1 MPAKCGLG
9 GGKGFPRHTPLPRT
23 DHGRGARWGWHPGAV
38 DSALPWDQARRVA
51 AAAAQPL
58 APVSVRLEAAL
69 GCALASPLS
78 ALTDLPAFDTAA
90 MDGYA
95 VSGPGPWVLSES
107 DMRAGS
113 ETMVRLDPGGAVS
126 IATGSA
132 LPAGCDA
139 ILRSELASIETALH
153 GARLYSLDPLTGL
166 PDDSGA
172 AIPPGTDVRPRG
184 EECAEGE
191 TLVPAGSIVTPAMLG
206 LAAAAGYD
214 ALDVIPPP
222 SVAVLVLG
230 DELLERGLP
239 RPGRVR
245 DALSPLVPPW
255 LADLGARAN
264 PPIRVPDTRQG
275 LLDEIEDSTA
285 DLIVT
290 TGSTASG
297 PVDFVHDVLD
307 QLKVRWVID
316 GVQVRPGHPMLLAVL
331 PDGRPVVGLP
341 GNPLAAVSGLVTLAA
356 PLIATMRG
364 VPQDEASATLGVDVT
379 NHPRDTR
386 IVPVLIDDGTAR
398 PLRFDGPAM
407 LRSLALADALV
418 AIPPSGG
425 LAGSHVPLL
434 RVPTLR

>member
-1 MPAKCGLG
+1 MS
-9 GGKGFPRHTPLPRT
+9 T
-23 DHGRGARWGWHPGAV
+23 
-38 DSALPWDQARRVA
+38 ALPWDQARRVA

-58 APVSVRLEAAL
+58 TPVTVRLEAAL
-69 GCALASPLS
+69 GCALADPVS

-95 VSGPGPWVLSES
+95 VAGPGPWLLANE
-107 DMRAGS
+107 DIRAGGDAL
-113 ETMVRLDPGGAVS
+113 VRLDPGAAAR
-126 IATGSA
+126 IATGAA

-139 ILRSELASIETALH
+139 VLRSELATVETALH

-166 PDDSGA
+166 PDDEGRA
-172 AIPPGTDVRPRG
+172 LPPGTDVRPRG

-191 TLVPAGSIVTPAMLG
+191 PLVPAGSVVTPAMLG

-214 ALDVIPPP
+214 SLNVIPPP
-222 SVAVLVLG
+222 TVAVLVLG
-230 DELLERGLP
+230 DELLDRGLP

-264 PPIRVPDTRQG
+264 PPIRVPDTRQA

-285 DLIVT
+285 DVIVT

-307 QLKVRWVID
+307 HLGARWIID

-331 PDGRPVVGLP
+331 PDGRPLVGLP
-341 GNPLAAVSGLVTLAA
+341 GNPLAAVSALVTLAA

-364 VPQDEASATLGVDVT
+364 VPTTDGEALLGVDVT
-379 NHPRDTR
+379 SHPRDTR
-386 IVPVLIDDGTAR
+386 IIPVLIDDGQAR

-418 AIPPSGG
+418 AIPPSDG
-425 LAGSHVPLL
+425 LAGSTVPLL
-434 RVPTLR
+434 PVPSLR

>member
-1 MPAKCGLG
+1 M
-9 GGKGFPRHTPLPRT
+9 
-23 DHGRGARWGWHPGAV
+23 
-38 DSALPWDQARRVA
+38 
-51 AAAAQPL
+51 
-58 APVSVRLEAAL
+58 RLEAAL
-69 GCALASPLS
+69 GCALASPIA
-78 ALTDLPAFDTAA
+78 ALTDLPPFDSAA

-95 VSGPGPWVLSES
+95 VAGPSPWLLSDS
-107 DMRAGS
+107 DIRAGA
-113 ETMVRLDPGGAVS
+113 ETIGRLDAGTAVA
-126 IATGSA
+126 IATGAA
-132 LPAGCDA
+132 LPQGCDA
-139 ILRSELASIETALH
+139 VLRTEHAGIETALH
-153 GARLYSLDPLTGL
+153 GSRLFPLDPLTGL
-166 PDDSGA
+166 PDDSGTSLA
-172 AIPPGTDVRPRG
+172 PGTDVRPRG
-184 EECAEGE
+184 EECAVGE
-191 TLVPAGSIVTPAMLG
+191 PLVPAGSVVTPAMLG

-222 SVAVLVLG
+222 TVAVLVLG

-264 PPIRVPDTRQG
+264 PPIRVPDTRQA

-285 DLIVT
+285 DVIVT
-290 TGSTASG
+290 TGSTAAG

-307 QLKVRWVID
+307 HLGARWVID

-356 PLIATMRG
+356 PVIASMRG
-364 VPQDEASATLGVDVT
+364 VPLDERETHLAVDVT
-379 NHPRDTR
+379 SHPHDTR
-386 IVPVLIDDGTAR
+386 IIPVVVDDGRAR

-425 LAGSHVPLL
+425 LAGSGVPLL
-434 RVPTLR
+434 PVPTLR

>member
-1 MPAKCGLG
+1 MS
-9 GGKGFPRHTPLPRT
+9 T
-23 DHGRGARWGWHPGAV
+23 
-38 DSALPWDQARRVA
+38 ALPWDQARRIA
-51 AAAAQPL
+51 AATAHPL
-58 APVSVRLEAAL
+58 DPVAVRLEAAL
-69 GCALASPLS
+69 GCALATPIA
-78 ALTDLPAFDTAA
+78 ALTDLPPFDSAA

-95 VSGPGPWVLSES
+95 VSGPSPWLLADADV
-107 DMRAGS
+107 RAGD
-113 ETMVRLDPGGAVS
+113 EAPHRLDSGTAAA
-126 IATGSA
+126 IATGA
-132 LPAGCDA
+132 PLPQGCDA
-139 ILRSELASIETALH
+139 VLRSEHAGIETALH
-153 GARLYSLDPLTGL
+153 GSRLYPLDPLTGL
-166 PDDSGA
+166 PDDTGMSL
-172 AIPPGTDVRPRG
+172 PPGTDVRPRG
-184 EECAEGE
+184 EECAVGE
-191 TLVPAGSIVTPAMLG
+191 PLVPAGAIVTPAMLG

-222 SVAVLVLG
+222 TVAVLVLG

-275 LLDEIEDSTA
+275 LLDEIDDSTA
-285 DLIVT
+285 DVIVT
-290 TGSTASG
+290 TGSTAAG

-307 QLKVRWVID
+307 HLGARWIVD

-356 PLIATMRG
+356 PLVAALRG
-364 VPQDEASATLGVDVT
+364 VPLEEREVTLAVDVT
-379 NHPRDTR
+379 SHPRDTR
-386 IVPVLIDDGTAR
+386 IIPVLIDDGRAR

-425 LAGSHVPLL
+425 LAGSTVTVLPVPLV
-434 RVPTLR
+434 R

>member
-1 MPAKCGLG
+1 MT
-9 GGKGFPRHTPLPRT
+9 H
-23 DHGRGARWGWHPGAV
+23 
-38 DSALPWDQARRVA
+38 
-51 AAAAQPL
+51 
-58 APVSVRLEAAL
+58 VSVRLDAAL
-69 GCALASPLS
+69 GCALASPVL
-78 ALTDLPAFDTAA
+78 ALTDLPAFDSAA

-95 VSGPGPWVLSES
+95 VSGPGPWLLS
-107 DMRAGS
+107 DADIRAGS
-113 ETMVRLDPGGAVS
+113 EALSRLDPGTAVA
-126 IATGSA
+126 IATGAA
-132 LPAGCDA
+132 LPAGSEA
-139 ILRSELASIETALH
+139 VLRSELSAIETALH
-153 GARLYSLDPLTGL
+153 GSRLFALDPLTGL
-166 PDDSGA
+166 PDDAGGSLA
-172 AIPPGTDVRPRG
+172 PGTDIRPRG

-191 TLVPAGSIVTPAMLG
+191 PLVPAGSVVTPATLG

-214 ALDVIPPP
+214 ALEIVPPP
-222 SVAVLVLG
+222 TVAVLVLG

-264 PPIRVPDTRQG
+264 PPIRVPDTRQA

-285 DLIVT
+285 DVIVT

-307 QLKVRWVID
+307 HLGARWIVD

-331 PDGRPVVGLP
+331 PDGRPFVGLP
-341 GNPLAAVSGLVTLAA
+341 GNPLAAVSGIVTLAA
-356 PLIATMRG
+356 PLLASMRG
-364 VPQDEASATLGVDVT
+364 VPLVEPEVILGVDVT
-379 NHPRDTR
+379 SHPRDTR
-386 IVPVLIDDGTAR
+386 IIPALVDEGTAR

-425 LAGSHVPLL
+425 LAGSAVTVLPVPAV
-434 RVPTLR
+434 R

>member
-1 MPAKCGLG
+1 MS
-9 GGKGFPRHTPLPRT
+9 T
-23 DHGRGARWGWHPGAV
+23 
-38 DSALPWDQARRVA
+38 ALPWDQARRVA
-51 AAAAQPL
+51 AAAASPL
-58 APVSVRLEAAL
+58 APVAVRLDAAL
-69 GCALASPLS
+69 GCALANPIS

-95 VSGPGPWVLSES
+95 VCGPGPWTLAES
-107 DMRAGS
+107 DIRAGR
-113 ETMVRLDPGGAVS
+113 EMLTRLDPGSAAA
-126 IATGSA
+126 IATGAA
-132 LPAGCDA
+132 LPSGCDA
-139 ILRSELASIETALH
+139 VLRSELARVETALH
-153 GARLYSLDPLTGL
+153 GARLYALDPLTGL
-166 PDDSGA
+166 PDDGGTPL
-172 AIPPGTDVRPRG
+172 PPGTDVRPRG

-191 TLVPAGSIVTPAMLG
+191 PLVPAGSVVTPAMLG

-214 ALDVIPPP
+214 SLDVIPPP
-222 SVAVLVLG
+222 TVAVLVLG
-230 DELLERGLP
+230 DELLDRGLP

-264 PPIRVPDTRQG
+264 PPIRVPDTRQA

-285 DLIVT
+285 DVIVT

-307 QLKVRWVID
+307 HLGARWVVD

-331 PDGRPVVGLP
+331 PDGRPIVGLP

-356 PLIATMRG
+356 PLIAAMRD
-364 VPQDEASATLGVDVT
+364 VPSLDEDVVLGVDVT
-379 NHPRDTR
+379 SHPRDTR
-386 IVPVLIDDGTAR
+386 IIPVVIEDGQAR

-425 LAGSHVPLL
+425 IAGSAVPLL
-434 RVPTLR
+434 PVPALR

>member
-1 MPAKCGLG
+1 MS
-9 GGKGFPRHTPLPRT
+9 T
-23 DHGRGARWGWHPGAV
+23 
-38 DSALPWDQARRVA
+38 ALPWEQARRVA
-51 AAAAQPL
+51 AAAARPL
-58 APVSVRLEAAL
+58 DPVAVRLEAAL
-69 GCALASPLS
+69 DCALANPIA
-78 ALTDLPAFDTAA
+78 ALTDLPPFDSAA

-95 VSGPGPWVLSES
+95 VAGPSPWHLS
-107 DMRAGS
+107 DTDLRAGD
-113 ETMVRLDPGGAVS
+113 ETLARLDPGTAVA
-126 IATGSA
+126 IATGAA

-139 ILRSELASIETALH
+139 VLRSEQAGVETALH
-153 GARLYSLDPLTGL
+153 GNRLFPLDPLTGL
-166 PDDSGA
+166 PDDSGSSL
-172 AIPPGTDVRPRG
+172 PPGTDVRPRG

-191 TLVPAGSIVTPAMLG
+191 PLVPAGSVVTPAMLG

-214 ALDVIPPP
+214 TLDVIPPP
-222 SVAVLVLG
+222 TVAVLVLG

-264 PPIRVPDTRQG
+264 PPIRVPDTRQA

-285 DLIVT
+285 DMIVT

-307 QLKVRWVID
+307 QLGARWIVD

-356 PLIATMRG
+356 PVIATLRG
-364 VPQDEASATLGVDVT
+364 VPVDDRDVVLGVDVT
-379 NHPRDTR
+379 SHPHDTR
-386 IVPVLIDDGTAR
+386 IIPVVVEEGRAR

-425 LAGSHVPLL
+425 LAGSPVTLLPVPVV
-434 RVPTLR
+434 R

>member
-1 MPAKCGLG
+1 
-9 GGKGFPRHTPLPRT
+9 
-23 DHGRGARWGWHPGAV
+23 
-38 DSALPWDQARRVA
+38 
-51 AAAAQPL
+51 
-58 APVSVRLEAAL
+58 
-69 GCALASPLS
+69 
-78 ALTDLPAFDTAA
+78 
-90 MDGYA
+90 
-95 VSGPGPWVLSES
+95 
-107 DMRAGS
+107 
-113 ETMVRLDPGGAVS
+113 
-126 IATGSA
+126 
-132 LPAGCDA
+132 
-139 ILRSELASIETALH
+139 
-153 GARLYSLDPLTGL
+153 
-166 PDDSGA
+166 
-172 AIPPGTDVRPRG
+172 VRPRG

-191 TLVPAGSIVTPAMLG
+191 PLVPAGSVVTPAMLG

-222 SVAVLVLG
+222 TVAVLVLG

-264 PPIRVPDTRQG
+264 PPIRVPDTRQA

-285 DLIVT
+285 DVIVT

-307 QLKVRWVID
+307 HLSARWVVD

-331 PDGRPVVGLP
+331 PDGRPIVGLP

-356 PLIATMRG
+356 PLIATLRG
-364 VPQDEASATLGVDVT
+364 VPAEETSVVLGVDVT

-386 IVPVLIDDGTAR
+386 IVPVLLEDGLAR

-425 LAGSHVPLL
+425 LAGSAVPLL

>member
-1 MPAKCGLG
+1 VS
-9 GGKGFPRHTPLPRT
+9 T
-23 DHGRGARWGWHPGAV
+23 
-38 DSALPWDQARRVA
+38 ALPWDQARRVA
-51 AAAAQPL
+51 AAAARAL
-58 APVSVRLEAAL
+58 DPVAVRLDAAL
-69 GCALASPLS
+69 GCALANPIA

-95 VSGPGPWVLSES
+95 VAGPGPWHLAET
-107 DMRAGS
+107 DIRAGS
-113 ETMVRLDPGGAVS
+113 EVLTRLDPGSAVS
-126 IATGSA
+126 IATGAA
-132 LPAGCDA
+132 LPGGCDA
-139 ILRSELASIETALH
+139 VLRSELAKVETALH
-153 GARLYSLDPLTGL
+153 GARLYALDPLTGL
-166 PDDSGA
+166 PEDA
-172 AIPPGTDVRPRG
+172 RTAVPPGTDVRPRG

-191 TLVPAGSIVTPAMLG
+191 PLVPAGSVVTPAMLG

-214 ALDVIPPP
+214 SLDVIPPP

-275 LLDEIEDSTA
+275 LLEEIEDSTA
-285 DLIVT
+285 DVIVT
-290 TGSTASG
+290 TGSTAAG
-297 PVDFVHDVLD
+297 PVDFVHDVLGH
-307 QLKVRWVID
+307 LGARWIVD

-356 PLIATMRG
+356 PLLASMRG
-364 VPQDEASATLGVDVT
+364 VPLEEGRVALAVDVT
-379 NHPRDTR
+379 SHPHDTR
-386 IVPVLIDDGTAR
+386 IIPVVIEDGVAR

-425 LAGSHVPLL
+425 LAGSTVTLLPVPVV
-434 RVPTLR
+434 R

>member
-1 MPAKCGLG
+1 VPSQ
-9 GGKGFPRHTPLPRT
+9 R
-23 DHGRGARWGWHPGAV
+23 WHPDRV
-38 DSALPWDQARRVA
+38 STALPWDQARRVA
-51 AAAAQPL
+51 AAAAGPL
-58 APVSVRLEAAL
+58 VPVSVRLEAAL
-69 GCALASPLS
+69 GCALANPIS

-95 VSGPGPWVLSES
+95 VAGPGPWLLAS
-107 DMRAGS
+107 DDIRAGDG
-113 ETMVRLDPGGAVS
+113 TLTRLDPGTAAA
-126 IATGSA
+126 IATGAA

-139 ILRSELASIETALH
+139 VLRSELASVETALH

-166 PDDSGA
+166 PDDGGVA
-172 AIPPGTDVRPRG
+172 LPPGTDVRPRG

-191 TLVPAGSIVTPAMLG
+191 PLVPAGSVVTPAMLG

-222 SVAVLVLG
+222 TVAVLVLG
-230 DELLERGLP
+230 DELLDRGLP
-239 RPGRVR
+239 RAGRVR

-264 PPIRVPDTRQG
+264 PPIRVPDTRQA

-285 DLIVT
+285 DVIVT
-290 TGSTASG
+290 TGSTAAG

-307 QLKVRWVID
+307 HLGARWIVD

-331 PDGRPVVGLP
+331 PDGRPLVGLP
-341 GNPLAAVSGLVTLAA
+341 GNPLAAVSALITLAA

-364 VPQDEASATLGVDVT
+364 VPMLDAEVILGVDVT
-379 NHPRDTR
+379 SHPRDTR
-386 IVPVLIDDGTAR
+386 IIPVLIDEGQAR

-418 AIPPSGG
+418 AIPPSAG
-425 LAGSHVPLL
+425 LAGSAVPLL
-434 RVPTLR
+434 PVPALR

>member
-1 MPAKCGLG
+1 M
-9 GGKGFPRHTPLPRT
+9 
-23 DHGRGARWGWHPGAV
+23 
-38 DSALPWDQARRVA
+38 A
-51 AAAAQPL
+51 AAAAQPMTRM
-58 APVSVRLEAAL
+58 SVRLDAAL
-69 GCALASPLS
+69 GCALASPVL

-95 VSGPGPWVLSES
+95 VSGPGPWVLS
-107 DMRAGS
+107 DADIRAGS
-113 ETMVRLDPGGAVS
+113 EALSRLDPGTAVA
-126 IATGSA
+126 IATGAA
-132 LPAGCDA
+132 LPAGSEA
-139 ILRSELASIETALH
+139 VLRSELSAVETALH
-153 GARLYSLDPLTGL
+153 GSRLFALDPLTGL
-166 PDDSGA
+166 PDDAGGSL
-172 AIPPGTDVRPRG
+172 PPGTDIRPRG

-191 TLVPAGSIVTPAMLG
+191 PLVPAGSVVSPATLG

-214 ALDVIPPP
+214 ALEIVPPP
-222 SVAVLVLG
+222 TVAVLVLG

-264 PPIRVPDTRQG
+264 PPIRVPDTRQA

-285 DLIVT
+285 DVIVT

-307 QLKVRWVID
+307 HLDARWIVD

-331 PDGRPVVGLP
+331 PDGRPFVGLP
-341 GNPLAAVSGLVTLAA
+341 GNPLAAVSGIVTLAA
-356 PLIATMRG
+356 PLLASMRG
-364 VPQDEASATLGVDVT
+364 VPLVESEVILGVDVT
-379 NHPRDTR
+379 SHPRDTR
-386 IVPVLIDDGTAR
+386 IIPVLIDEGQAR

-425 LAGSHVPLL
+425 IAGSAVTVLPVPAV
-434 RVPTLR
+434 R

>member
-1 MPAKCGLG
+1 MA
-9 GGKGFPRHTPLPRT
+9 
-23 DHGRGARWGWHPGAV
+23 
-38 DSALPWDQARRVA
+38 
-51 AAAAQPL
+51 
-58 APVSVRLEAAL
+58 VRLESAL
-69 GCALASPLS
+69 GCALAQPIS

-95 VSGPGPWVLSES
+95 VCGPGPWLLA
-107 DMRAGS
+107 DHDIRAGS
-113 ETMVRLDPGGAVS
+113 ETPVRLDSGSAVA

-132 LPAGCDA
+132 LPGGCDA
-139 ILRSELASIETALH
+139 VLRSELARVETALH

-166 PDDSGA
+166 PEDSA
-172 AIPPGTDVRPRG
+172 TSLAPGTDVRPRG

-191 TLVPAGSIVTPAMLG
+191 PLVPAGSVVTPAMLG

-222 SVAVLVLG
+222 TVAVLVLG

-255 LADLGARAN
+255 LAHLGARAN
-264 PPIRVPDTRQG
+264 PPIRVPDTRQA

-285 DLIVT
+285 DAIVT

-307 QLKVRWVID
+307 HVGARWVID

-331 PDGRPVVGLP
+331 PDGRPLVGLP

-356 PLIATMRG
+356 PLISILRG
-364 VPQDEASATLGVDVT
+364 VPVDDAEVILGVDVT

-386 IVPVLIDDGTAR
+386 IIPVVVDDGQAR

-407 LRSLALADALV
+407 LRSLALADAHV

-425 LAGSHVPLL
+425 LAGSAVPLL
-434 RVPTLR
+434 SVPTLR